1 MQRQGVRKTVREARG
16 ALLDGGTAMLVPR
29 TRRFVRDRADRLG
42 VRLLYHGGGLSTAR
56 RYLAV
61 RRRLQPN
68 SLTDADPFKLLDV
81 GSRKIEWYERETPRR
96 WGRLEDGDWDTQT
109 NRVDGTI
116 KYQSI
121 AARLEDDVSWE
132 KTPEWAAY
140 VERLESGRRPK
151 GCEIRDELRVRFD
164 AIDDLYDRI
173 ATNSYRSQ
181 RDLWADDPERQR
193 ESFYKQGRVVD
204 PRKDEITVTIGRD
217 GTLFHR
223 GRGDHRLVIAQL
235 LELESIPILVRARHT
250 EWQRRRDEIRA
261 ADSVD
266 DLDEGTRALLDHP
279 DLRDCRLGL
288 DGGEST
294 AAGGA
299 T

>member
-16 ALLDGGTAMLVPR
+16 ALLDGGTVMLVPR
-29 TRRFVRDRADRLG
+29 TCRFVRDRSDRLG
-42 VRLLYHGGGLSTAR
+42 VRILYHGGGLSMAR

-68 SLTDADPFKLLDV
+68 SLTDADPFKLL
-81 GSRKIEWYERETPRR
+81 GIGPRKIEWCERETPRR
-96 WGRLEDGDWDTQT
+96 WGRLEGGDWDTQT
-109 NRVDGTI
+109 NRVNGTL

-121 AARLEDDVSWE
+121 AVRLEDGVSWE

-151 GCEIRDELRVRFD
+151 GCETRDELRVRFD

-173 ATNSYRSQ
+173 ATNGYRSQ

-204 PRKDEITVTIGRD
+204 PRTDEITVTIGRD
-217 GTLFHR
+217 RTLFHR
-223 GRGDHRLVIAQL
+223 GRGDHRLVIA
-235 LELESIPILVRARHT
+235 
-250 EWQRRRDEIRA
+250 
-261 ADSVD
+261 
-266 DLDEGTRALLDHP
+266 
-279 DLRDCRLGL
+279 
-288 DGGEST
+288 
-294 AAGGA
+294 
-299 T
+299 